1 MEIFMDNKIVFKT
14 KFRGFD
20 KKGVVEYIRN
30 LSQKYDEALS
40 AKQTEIN
47 NYKTIADE
55 LKGKNTE
62 LEARISDLSELGE
75 ELSRVKDEN
84 SELKEKNAELEG
96 KLSSVSAQL
105 ETDYIPDKERLEK
118 EIESLRTELN
128 ETKAQTEKDKTE
140 IADVLIKAD
149 KLAKKLQEEAVMAAN
164 ARKAEIEKQIISKK
178 SELLGIS
185 GEIDRMK
192 SVFQDLYTRYVDK

>member
-1 MEIFMDNKIVFKT
+1 MDNNKAVFKT

-20 KKGVVEYIRN
+20 KKGVVDYIKN
-30 LSQKYDEALS
+30 LSEKCDEKLN

-47 NYKTIADE
+47 NYKAVADE
-55 LKGKNTE
+55 FKAKNEELETRLSDLSEMGEELSRSKAENAELKEKNTE
-62 LEARISDLSELGE
+62 LERKISSLS
-75 ELSRVKDEN
+75 V
-84 SELKEKNAELEG
+84 
-96 KLSSVSAQL
+96 QI
-105 ETDYIPDKERLEK
+105 ETDYIPNKEKFEQETAK
-118 EIESLRTELN
+118 LRAELN
-128 ETKAQTEKDKTE
+128 AAKAQTEKDKTE

-149 KLAKKLQEEAVMAAN
+149 MLAKKLQEEAVMAAN
-164 ARKAEIEKQIISKK
+164 AKKAEIEKQIISKK